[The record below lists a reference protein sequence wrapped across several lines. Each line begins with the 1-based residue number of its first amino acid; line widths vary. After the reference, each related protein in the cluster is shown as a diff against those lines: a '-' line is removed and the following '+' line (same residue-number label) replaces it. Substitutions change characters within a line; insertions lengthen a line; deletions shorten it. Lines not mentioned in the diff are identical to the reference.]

1 MPEGDTI
8 FKLAAYLQPALQG
21 RDIAQGFALA
31 QTRVDLGGR
40 RIGDVYARGKHL
52 FIELDADRVL
62 RSHLGMWGSWH
73 AYAPDEPWKRPHERA
88 SILIDI
94 GSRIFVC
101 FQAKEVEWQHRRG
114 VSQRRLKQQLGPD
127 LLNPGVSFDTILQR
141 ARALSS
147 KQRPICDV
155 LLDQKIACGIGNV
168 YKSETLFVSRRHP
181 STPLAQFDDADLKR
195 LFSEARTLL
204 ASNTRGG
211 PRVTRRAHDEAARLW
226 VYGRTAQPCLICDTP
241 IEGKMLGEH
250 QRSTFWCPNC
260 QPV

>member
-21 RDIAQGFALA
+21 REIAQGFALA

-40 RIGDVYARGKHL
+40 CIGDVYARGKHL

-101 FQAKEVEWQHRRG
+101 FQAKEVEWQHR
-114 VSQRRLKQQLGPD
+114 LHPLDD
-127 LLNPGVSFDTILQR
+127 LL
-141 ARALSS
+141 
-147 KQRPICDV
+147 
-155 LLDQKIACGIGNV
+155 
-168 YKSETLFVSRRHP
+168 RHP
-181 STPLAQFDDADLKR
+181 PAVGVDPDPVSGCQSTT
-195 LFSEARTLL
+195 S
-204 ASNTRGG
+204 S
-211 PRVTRRAHDEAARLW
+211 
-226 VYGRTAQPCLICDTP
+226 
-241 IEGKMLGEH
+241 
-250 QRSTFWCPNC
+250 
-260 QPV
+260 